1 MSLEI
6 VLIALGVAIAGV
18 ALVFALIALAPART
32 LLELDSAKGLAHMRV
47 RPLWGLAVETEFI
60 RNRGNSKKSRVGSL
74 LKRIRELPRMAH
86 AALIAPK
93 LVAPARQLLKD
104 IGALKPKA
112 STIVVYVNAGHPMA
126 NLVIEVAQG
135 LKATSPLG
143 FEIRSREGLG
153 LDLTAHIEANAS
165 PLKLWSVYRRFRTE
179 PNVQEFLRRLRKE
192 SEPKPP
198 R

>member
-1 MSLEI
+1 MNFDVI
-6 VLIALGVAIAGV
+6 LIALAVAVSGLAI
-18 ALVFALIALAPART
+18 VFALIALAPART
-32 LLELDSAKGLAHMRV
+32 LLEIDTMKALAHMRV
-47 RPLWGLAVETEFI
+47 RPLWGLAPETEFV
-60 RNRGNSKKSRVGSL
+60 RNRGNSKKSRVGNL

-93 LVAPARQLLKD
+93 LVPPARQLLRD
-104 IGALKPKA
+104 IGALKPRA
-112 STIVVYVNAGHPMA
+112 STVVVYVNTGHPFA
-126 NLVIEVAQG
+126 NLVVEVARG

-179 PNVQEFLRRLRKE
+179 ANVQEFLRRLRK
-192 SEPKPP
+192 PD
-198 R
+198 

>member
-1 MSLEI
+1 MSLEV
-6 VLIALGVAIAGV
+6 VLIALGIAVAGV
-18 ALVFALIALAPART
+18 ILVFALIALAPART
-32 LLELDSAKGLAHMRV
+32 LLEIDSAKGLAHMRV
-47 RPLWGLAVETEFI
+47 RPLWGLAAESEFI
-60 RNRGNSKKSRVGSL
+60 RNRGNSKTSRISNL
-74 LKRIRELPRMAH
+74 LKRIRDLPRMAH

-93 LVAPARQLLKD
+93 LVAPARQLLRD

-112 STIVVYVNAGHPMA
+112 STIVVFVNAGHPMA

-165 PLKLWSVYRRFRTE
+165 PLTLWSVYRRFRSE
-179 PNVQEFLRRLRKE
+179 PNVQEFLRRLRRE